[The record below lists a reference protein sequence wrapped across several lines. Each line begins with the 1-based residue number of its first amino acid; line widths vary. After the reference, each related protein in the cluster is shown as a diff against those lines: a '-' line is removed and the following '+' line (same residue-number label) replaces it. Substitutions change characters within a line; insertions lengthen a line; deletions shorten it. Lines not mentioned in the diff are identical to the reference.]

1 MFPVEDQAGHDLADH
16 LRELG
21 DQDGRFRVGIA
32 SGTLFPEVTGLQE
45 PDGIALGARKEKG
58 RVPSPER

>member
-1 MFPVEDQAGHDLADH
+1 M
-16 LRELG
+16 
-21 DQDGRFRVGIA
+21 GIA